1 MTVAIQTTRV
11 DRARQVARKVARN
24 ARDKNE
30 WRKVVKV
37 RLWMPVVLQVLLIV
51 ALLWYTEIRFDGF
64 LNQANI
70 TTILLLAMP
79 LALAAIA
86 QTHALLVGYLDL
98 SVGAMISFGVVVG
111 SFLIG
116 GDASV
121 VAILLGV
128 AVVLA
133 CGLGLGSVNAVLIRG
148 FKIPSLI
155 ATLAT
160 LSILDGISLTLRPT
174 AQGIISDDLVSF
186 LRTSIGPIPIAFIVI
201 VVGAGLL
208 DLWLHALG
216 VGSRRAGG
224 RLRRALGQARRHQD
238 QLDPGAG
245 AAALGRSWRRP
256 PRCS

>member
-1 MTVAIQTTRV
+1 
-11 DRARQVARKVARN
+11 
-24 ARDKNE
+24 
-30 WRKVVKV
+30 
-37 RLWMPVVLQVLLIV
+37 MPVVLQVLLIV
-51 ALLWYTEIRFDGF
+51 ALLWYIEIRFDGF

-79 LALAAIA
+79 LALASIA
-86 QTHALLVGYLDL
+86 QTHAILVGYLDL

-133 CGLGLGSVNAVLIRG
+133 CGLGVGSVNAVLIRG

-201 VVGAGLL
+201 VAGAGLL
-208 DLWLHALG
+208 DLWLHASGSGLDVRA
-216 VGSRRAGG
+216 VGFDERSAKRGGIRTNWIRVRALLLSGAPGGDRRAVRDGPFAD
-224 RLRRALGQARRHQD
+224 RQ
-238 QLDPGAG
+238 
-245 AAALGRSWRRP
+245 RP
-256 PRCS
+256 DR